1 MGRYEK
7 QFPMV
12 ESQAASF
19 GRIRQ
24 NLESKK
30 YRYRNRDGEQ
40 LFQKGDGI
48 WVAARFIKV
57 TYGENGVHLEAWI
70 DAMGAEQGLD
80 GFVGAAVK
88 KPLKKDVME
97 IEKILSCPDPNY
109 VPNQFSAAE
118 PVAPVNPVSQP
129 ESVGVPA
136 GITKKE
142 YFEKYAGESFYRD
155 LKISAITAYVCAG
168 LNAIISILL
177 WPIGLLD
184 SVVVFVLALCMHMLK
199 SKGCAIAILAYG
211 AFAML
216 LGLVLTGSFGG
227 WLCLAAG
234 VTAVITFVNAE
245 KRYKKL
251 TGR

>member
-7 QFPMV
+7 RFPVV
-12 ESQAASF
+12 ESQDASF

-30 YRYRNRDGEQ
+30 YQYRNRDGEQ
-40 LFQKGDGI
+40 LFQKGDGV

-97 IEKILSCPDPNY
+97 IEKILSSPDPNY
-109 VPNQFSAAE
+109 IPKQWSAA
-118 PVAPVNPVSQP
+118 PVTPQPQP
-129 ESVGVPA
+129 ESARLPE
-136 GITKKE
+136 GISKKE

-155 LKISAITAYVCAG
+155 LRISAITAYICAG
-168 LNAIISILL
+168 LNAIISLL
-177 WPIGLLD
+177 MWPIGLLD
-184 SVVVFVLALCMHMLK
+184 SVIVFVLALCMHMLK
-199 SKGCAIAILAYG
+199 NKGCAIAMLAYG
-211 AFAML
+211 SFAML

-227 WLCLAAG
+227 WLCLTAG